1 MLKYYE
7 LINLKIK
14 KIIKKLKDFYIN
26 LTDILNFKLYLF
38 IYSTL

>member
-14 KIIKKLKDFYIN
+14 KIIKKLKDFLYKFN
-26 LTDILNFKLYLF
+26 RYFKF
-38 IYSTL
+38 